1 MSDRK
6 LFASSL
12 WSMPTRKK
20 LEHGVEFHKRTNKH
34 TRMALLTLFYCS
46 ITPGAGNMRA

>member
-6 LFASSL
+6 LFAISL

-34 TRMALLTLFYCS
+34 QDDIIDIVL
-46 ITPGAGNMRA
+46 TPGAGNTRA